1 MKKTT
6 LTISILALVA
16 LVAAPF
22 LYAGPGRRHA
32 MAGGFGPL
40 GHLERAQQELGLSDQ
55 QVDAI
60 KAIFKDAREQNA
72 AYRDQ
77 LRGGFD
83 GVMSTLLKNPNDVAA
98 AQAIIDQQTQAERA
112 LKSNLLSAASKAL
125 NVLTPDQREKLGQM
139 IAERASHRRQRQ
151 F

>member
-6 LTISILALVA
+6 LAISILALVA

-22 LYAGPGRRHA
+22 LYAGPGRNRG

-40 GHLERAQQELGLSDQ
+40 GHLARAQEELGLSDQ

-60 KAIFKDAREQNA
+60 KAIFKDLREQNA
-72 AYRDQ
+72 SYRDQ

-83 GVMSTLLKNPNDVAA
+83 GVMSMLIKNPNDVAA
-98 AQAIIDQQTQAERA
+98 AQAIIDQQAQAERA
-112 LKSNLLSAASKAL
+112 MKSNLLNAASKAL
-125 NVLTPDQREKLGQM
+125 SVLTPDQREKLGQM